1 MRTIHMSP
9 RTRAVGRVGS
19 RNLFGTL
26 LQVWLERRRQRT
38 MLARLDAHLLDDIG
52 LSGEDVAREIAKPFW
67 RP

>member
-1 MRTIHMSP
+1 
-9 RTRAVGRVGS
+9 VGS